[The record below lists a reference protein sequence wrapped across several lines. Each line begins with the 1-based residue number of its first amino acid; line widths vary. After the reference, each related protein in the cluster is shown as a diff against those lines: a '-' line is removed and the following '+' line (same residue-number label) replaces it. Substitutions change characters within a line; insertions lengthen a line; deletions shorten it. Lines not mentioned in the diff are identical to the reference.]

1 MAVVA
6 LAAAVAGVAV
16 LAPLGGRLLDD
27 QPGLLPRFA
36 FGLSTTGVTI
46 TAGAAVL
53 AALLAVALTAL
64 RSGSAAGAEEDA
76 YRDD

>member
-1 MAVVA
+1 VA
-6 LAAAVAGVAV
+6 A

-36 FGLSTTGVTI
+36 FQLSPIGLAV
-46 TAGAAVL
+46 TAGAAVV
-53 AALLAVALTAL
+53 ATALAVALTTV
-64 RSGSAAGAEEDA
+64 RSTSAEEDA